1 MASRF
6 DQTTEAPERGARR
19 VDSARFLIL
28 VHGEDAPR
36 PIRLERRLTV
46 GRDPGDDGLTID
58 DGRASRRHCE
68 IAFVPEY
75 GVYRL
80 RDLDSRNGTWLDG
93 QRTDDGHLRHGS
105 VLRVGDSLFV
115 FAEIPCEPGVEPT
128 PSLRQRAERLVD
140 RVAPTDLSVLVIG
153 PTGAGKEL
161 LAQRLHTESG
171 RRGSLVAVNC
181 GAFGNELLSSEL
193 FGHVRGAFSG
203 AHGDRDGLFVAAE
216 GGTLFLDEVG
226 EMALA
231 QQPALLRALQERRV
245 RPVGADRD
253 RPVDVRIIAATH
265 RSLDDG
271 VFRADLHARLA
282 GFTIELPGLVDRR
295 DEILP
300 LFRSFLGERA
310 PALSADAAEALLL
323 HDWPHNVRGLQA
335 AASRVKLFS
344 EHVIEIDLSLLPADV
359 QRRVVTGSSAAES
372 GAPTRERLVELL
384 TEHAGN
390 VAGVARALGQHRQQL
405 YRWLRAH
412 ALDPSEYR
420 G

>member
-19 VDSARFLIL
+19 VDSARYLTL
-28 VHGEDAPR
+28 VHGVGAPR
-36 PIRLERRLTV
+36 AVRLDRRLTV
-46 GRDPGDDGLTID
+46 GRDPGAGGMTLDDA
-58 DGRASRRHCE
+58 RASRRHFEVC
-68 IAFVPEY
+68 FVPEY

-93 QRTDDGHLRHGS
+93 RRVADGHLRHGS
-105 VLRVGDSLFV
+105 VLRVGDAIFV

-128 PSLRQRAERLVD
+128 PSALEHAERLVD
-140 RVAPTDLSVLVIG
+140 RVARTDLSVLVVG

-161 LAQRLHTESG
+161 LAQRLHAESG
-171 RRGSLVAVNC
+171 RGGPLVAVNC
-181 GAFGNELLSSEL
+181 GAFGDELLASEL

-203 AHGDRDGLFVAAE
+203 AHGDRDGLFVAAQ

-226 EMALA
+226 EMSPA

-253 RPVDVRIIAATH
+253 RPVDVRVVAATH
-265 RSLDDG
+265 RILG
-271 VFRADLHARLA
+271 GGAFRADLHARLA
-282 GFTIELPGLVDRR
+282 GFTIELPGLARRR

-300 LFRSFLGERA
+300 LFRTFLGEGA
-310 PALSADAAEALLL
+310 PPLAADAAEALLL

-335 AASRVKLFS
+335 AATRVKLFS
-344 EHVIEIDLSLLPADV
+344 GHVEHIELSLLPTEV
-359 QRRVVTGSSAAES
+359 QRRVEGAATSAD
-372 GAPTRERLVELL
+372 GAAPGHARLVELL

-390 VAGVARALGQHRQQL
+390 VAGVARALGQHRQQV

-412 ALDPSEYR
+412 TLDPADFRE
-420 G
+420 